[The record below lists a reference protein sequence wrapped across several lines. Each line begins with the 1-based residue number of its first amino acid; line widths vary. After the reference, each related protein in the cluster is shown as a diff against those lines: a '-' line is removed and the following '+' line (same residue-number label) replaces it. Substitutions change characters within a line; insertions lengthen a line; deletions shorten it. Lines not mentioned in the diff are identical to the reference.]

1 MVPAAGERFTWTLN
15 TFRKMLMRVLGS
27 PSTSTTEMSV
37 TLPSAGE
44 TIAPSIAGIWRSGSR
59 KNHRKNPASSSG
71 TTASAGIV
79 NHHTST
85 ATATNAS
92 P

>member
-1 MVPAAGERFTWTLN
+1 
-15 TFRKMLMRVLGS
+15 MLMRVRGS
-27 PSTSTTEMSV
+27 PSISITEMSV

-44 TIAPSIAGIWRSGSR
+44 TIAPSKAGIWRSGSR
-59 KNHRKNPASSSG
+59 KNHRKNAASSSG
-71 TTASAGIV
+71 TTASAGTV
-79 NHHTST
+79 SQPTST